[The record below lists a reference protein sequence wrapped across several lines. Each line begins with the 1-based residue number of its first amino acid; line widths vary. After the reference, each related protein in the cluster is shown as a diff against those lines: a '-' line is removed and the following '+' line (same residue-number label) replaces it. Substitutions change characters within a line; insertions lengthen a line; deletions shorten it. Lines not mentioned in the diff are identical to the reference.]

1 MAKAEIL
8 FKVIR
13 KWEGGWSDHKNDKG
27 GKTNMGITLS
37 TWKSCGY
44 DKDGDGDIDADDLR
58 MITPDDVFHV
68 FKKYYWDR
76 YQADFIHNQSIANI
90 CVDWVWASGRPGIT
104 RVQQLLQINVDGI
117 VGPQTVASINLAN
130 QRQLFEAIKTFFPL
144 FSAFSFVSGTKG
156 FFMAITE
163 EKSLMTSEKFNRGVE
178 NWTWKVRNTSVNI
191 LQRTHATGRLRREL
205 QSRWLKDRE
214 GGPAYVGLGFRFARY
229 GAYRE
234 YGAGRGYIVKNGII
248 MKGHSAWSDKK
259 KRQELRSLRVSEY
272 RIRRMRT
279 VDEHYAVIRRSP
291 LPWLDPPI
299 VDNIE
304 SLADL
309 SGEYYGDQAL
319 KNVLQK
325 FDKITIEKRY
335 GKK

>member
-37 TWKSCGY
+37 TWKACGY

-130 QRQLFEAIKTFFPL
+130 QRQLFEAIK
-144 FSAFSFVSGTKG
+144 A
-156 FFMAITE
+156 
-163 EKSLMTSEKFNRGVE
+163 
-178 NWTWKVRNTSVNI
+178 
-191 LQRTHATGRLRREL
+191 
-205 QSRWLKDRE
+205 D
-214 GGPAYVGLGFRFARY
+214 
-229 GAYRE
+229 
-234 YGAGRGYIVKNGII
+234 
-248 MKGHSAWSDKK
+248 
-259 KRQELRSLRVSEY
+259 
-272 RIRRMRT
+272 RIRFIEEICKRDPSQLVFRKG
-279 VDEHYAVIRRSP
+279 
-291 LPWLDPPI
+291 WLNRVNDF
-299 VDNIE
+299 
-304 SLADL
+304 
-309 SGEYYGDQAL
+309 
-319 KNVLQK
+319 K
-325 FDKITIEKRY
+325 FSVR
-335 GKK
+335 